1 MKSTKSIKSIKSTK
15 RTQATFL
22 LLYVFYVHKKH
33 KKQKKAQNVKQA
45 IFFLLDVFMCI
56 RMLSFL
62 VLFAC
67 MHFVLSVRVKSSYK
81 KKIIIK
87 RFKVALIPSF
97 TILLSFTINS
107 NSAATTA
114 AELNLEN

>member
-1 MKSTKSIKSIKSTK
+1 
-15 RTQATFL
+15 
-22 LLYVFYVHKKH
+22 
-33 KKQKKAQNVKQA
+33 
-45 IFFLLDVFMCI
+45 
-56 RMLSFL
+56 
-62 VLFAC
+62 

-81 KKIIIK
+81 KIIIIK